1 MPVYKIL
8 DLVGSSTVSWQD
20 AVEECVK
27 EASKT
32 IDNIVGVE
40 VISQTAK
47 IEDNRIVEYKANV
60 HISFRVEHRQ

>member
-1 MPVYKIL
+1 MSVYKVL

-20 AVEECVK
+20 AVEVCVS

-40 VISQTAK
+40 VMNNTAK
-47 IEDNRIVEYKANV
+47 IEDGKITEYKSNV
-60 HISFRVEHRQ
+60 HISFRVEH

>member
-1 MPVYKIL
+1 MSVYKIL

-20 AVEECVK
+20 AVESCLA

-40 VISQTAK
+40 VISNTAK
-47 IEDNRIVEYKANV
+47 VEDGKITEYKANV
-60 HISFRVEHRQ
+60 HISFRVERKR